1 MAAPPH
7 LTMTQLTDPPTTG
20 PPTGPHKIDLHLHT
34 EASFDCVVPLPRL
47 LERLCATGVTVQ
59 AVTDHNE
66 IWGAQKLQRLAA
78 ERRRAD
84 PRTPQIIV
92 GEEVST
98 NEGEIIGLFLTE
110 VIPRDLSPEES
121 ALRIK
126 AQGGLVL
133 LPHGFDPLKKKRL
146 TPEAL
151 GRIAEHVDVVETF
164 NARISRPRWNRA
176 GTAWAALRGLPQSA
190 GSDAHTLADVGDAW
204 VETPIMDVSTPAGL
218 LEALRSGT
226 VMGRWTHPLL
236 AFAYKVYD
244 SGFAITKRYVT
255 GR

>member
-1 MAAPPH
+1 
-7 LTMTQLTDPPTTG
+7 MTQNAMI
-20 PPTGPHKIDLHLHT
+20 HKIDLHLHT
-34 EASFDCVVPLPRL
+34 EASFDCVVRPPEL
-47 LERLCATGVTVQ
+47 LERLTKTGVTVQ

-66 IWGAQKLQRLAA
+66 VWAAQKLQALAA

-84 PRTPQIIV
+84 PQTPQIIV

-98 NEGEIIGLFLTE
+98 LEGEIIGLYLRE
-110 VIPRDLSPEES
+110 VVPRDLSPEETV
-121 ALRIK
+121 ARIK

-151 GRIAEHVDVVETF
+151 KRIAPHVDIVETF

-176 GTAWAALRGLPQSA
+176 GTAWAEARGLPQSA

-204 VETPIMDVSTPAGL
+204 VETPITDVSTPAGL
-218 LEALRSGT
+218 LAALRSGT
-226 VMGRWTHPLL
+226 VAGKWTHPLL

-244 SGFAITKRYVT
+244 SGFAISKRYVS

>member
-1 MAAPPH
+1 
-7 LTMTQLTDPPTTG
+7 MTRTTDLSDTG
-20 PPTGPHKIDLHLHT
+20 LHKIDLHLHT
-34 EASFDCVVPLPRL
+34 EASFDCVVPLREL
-47 LERLCATGVTVQ
+47 LERLCETGVTVQ

-66 IWGAQKLQRLAA
+66 IWAAEKLQRLADV
-78 ERRRAD
+78 RRRTD

-92 GEEVST
+92 GEEIST
-98 NEGEIIGLFLTE
+98 REGEIIGLFLTE
-110 VIPRDLSPEES
+110 VIPRDLSPEET

-151 GRIAEHVDVVETF
+151 ARIAEHVDIVETF

-176 GTAWAALRGLPQSA
+176 GTAWAEARGLPESA

-204 VETPIMDVSTPAGL
+204 VELSGAIDVSTPAGL
-218 LEALRSGT
+218 LGALRSGT
-226 VMGRWTHPLL
+226 VTGKWTHPLL

>member
-1 MAAPPH
+1 
-7 LTMTQLTDPPTTG
+7 MTHPTDR
-20 PPTGPHKIDLHLHT
+20 HKIDLHLHT
-34 EASFDCVVPLPRL
+34 EASFDCVVRPPAL
-47 LERLCATGVTVQ
+47 LERLVATGVTVQ

-66 IWGAQKLQRLAA
+66 VWAAQRLQALA
-78 ERRRAD
+78 DERRRTD
-84 PRTPQIIV
+84 PRTPQVIV

-98 NEGEIIGLFLTE
+98 REGELIGLFLCE
-110 VIPRDLSPEES
+110 LVPRDLSPEETV
-121 ALRIK
+121 ARIK
-126 AQGGLVL
+126 EQGGLVL

-151 GRIAEHVDVVETF
+151 ARIAPQIDIVETF

-176 GTAWAALRGLPQSA
+176 GTAWADLRGLPKSA

-204 VETPIMDVSTPAGL
+204 VETPVTDVGTPAGL

-226 VMGRWTHPLL
+226 VMGKWTHPLL

-244 SGFAITKRYVT
+244 SGFAISKRYVS

>member
-1 MAAPPH
+1 
-7 LTMTQLTDPPTTG
+7 MT
-20 PPTGPHKIDLHLHT
+20 HKIDLHLHT
-34 EASFDCVVPLPRL
+34 EASFDCVVPPPAL
-47 LERLCATGVTVQ
+47 LERLSATGVTVQ

-66 IWGAQKLQRLAA
+66 IWAAQKLQALADA
-78 ERRRAD
+78 RRPTH

-98 NEGEIIGLFLTE
+98 LEGELIGLYLTE
-110 VIPRDLSPEES
+110 LVPRDLSPEETVK
-121 ALRIK
+121 RIK
-126 AQGGLVL
+126 NQGGLVL

-146 TPEAL
+146 KPEAL
-151 GRIAEHVDVVETF
+151 ARIAPHVDIVETF

-176 GTAWAALRGLPQSA
+176 GAAWAAARGLPQSA

-204 VETPIMDVSTPAGL
+204 VETQAVDVSTPAGL

-226 VMGRWTHPLL
+226 VTGRWTHPFL
-236 AFAYKVYD
+236 AFGYKAWD